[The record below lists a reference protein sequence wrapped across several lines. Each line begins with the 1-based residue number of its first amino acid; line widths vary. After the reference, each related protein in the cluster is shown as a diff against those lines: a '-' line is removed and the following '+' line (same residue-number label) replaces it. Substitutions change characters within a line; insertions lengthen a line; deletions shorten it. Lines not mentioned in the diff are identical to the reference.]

1 MGGSGRTDAKGTVL
15 LASEKNPTKGVLF
28 MASKKD
34 IKNYY
39 KDLPEEKR
47 TYAEK
52 LVDRLYFMERTLK
65 NLEKEIREKGP
76 MVEGKN
82 GNGFTVVQENPA
94 QKSYNTMI
102 KNYNST
108 MKMLVDLLPGGIED
122 IGDEFTRFLDR
133 A

>member
-1 MGGSGRTDAKGTVL
+1 
-15 LASEKNPTKGVLF
+15 

-65 NLEKEIREKGP
+65 SLEKEIRENGP

-122 IGDEFTRFLDR
+122 IGDEFTRFLDK